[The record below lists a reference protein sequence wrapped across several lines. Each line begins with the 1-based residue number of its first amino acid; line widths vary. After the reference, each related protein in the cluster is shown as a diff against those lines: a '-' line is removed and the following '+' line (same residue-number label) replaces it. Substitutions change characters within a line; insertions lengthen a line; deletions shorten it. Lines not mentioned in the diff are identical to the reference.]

1 VPAAVSGRGIPGGG
15 EEVRYLLFL
24 LLSSSEWEKEP
35 ESELLSGGL
44 PPRLV
49 RRLLRDGS
57 VPDRWVR
64 LRGSGVD
71 SAIDLCERLLRFG
84 GGEASCGSL
93 LSLSEL
99 GGSYLAAPGF
109 AGGDGGRFPPL
120 PPAAAASCVAER
132 VGEFGSSHSEGETLA
147 APLPLPFA
155 AFEGPGVAVPE
166 RERTR

>member
-1 VPAAVSGRGIPGGG
+1 MPAAVSGRGIPGGG

-64 LRGSGVD
+64 LRGSGVG
-71 SAIDLCERLLRFG
+71 SATDLCERLLRFG
-84 GGEASCGSL
+84 GGEAS
-93 LSLSEL
+93 
-99 GGSYLAAPGF
+99 
-109 AGGDGGRFPPL
+109 
-120 PPAAAASCVAER
+120 
-132 VGEFGSSHSEGETLA
+132 
-147 APLPLPFA
+147 
-155 AFEGPGVAVPE
+155 
-166 RERTR
+166 

>member
-1 VPAAVSGRGIPGGG
+1 MAISHPSMYGRKSLPRSMVKDGGRSAFGSRRCGGAVPAAGSGRGIPGGG
-15 EEVRYLLFL
+15 EEVRYLLVL

-49 RRLLRDGS
+49 RRLLRDGL

-71 SAIDLCERLLRFG
+71 SATDLHERLLRFG

-93 LSLSEL
+93 LSLSKLEGL
-99 GGSYLAAPGF
+99 CPSALGF
-109 AGGDGGRFPPL
+109 AGG
-120 PPAAAASCVAER
+120 E
-132 VGEFGSSHSEGETLA
+132 
-147 APLPLPFA
+147 
-155 AFEGPGVAVPE
+155 
-166 RERTR
+166 